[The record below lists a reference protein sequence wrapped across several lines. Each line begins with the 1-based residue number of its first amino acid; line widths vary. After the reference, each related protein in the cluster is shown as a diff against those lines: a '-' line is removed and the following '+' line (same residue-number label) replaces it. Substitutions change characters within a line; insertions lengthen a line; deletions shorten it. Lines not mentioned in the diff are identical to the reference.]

1 MCHACSYQAIEDG
14 NARTG
19 PPQLRGRCEL
29 ETLMASAAHSDWL
42 TLADR
47 VSAMHAGMHASCTA
61 VLSRSL
67 SQRLPKRHSG
77 EANQLMCAVHFD

>member
-67 SQRLPKRHSG
+67 SLSGCQKGILAKRTS
-77 EANQLMCAVHFD
+77 